1 MKACSL
7 VTCAEG
13 VKSCFFSGK
22 RDRLEWRNTVTL
34 TWQTRSWL
42 RSRLERQR
50 NFRDWQTSEK
60 HKISSMR
67 SRCYT
72 PVSWLA
78 RGVKGYCILILWI
91 ICCDSALNPATAMKW
106 IVLCSLSSEP
116 HLNYWTIFFR
126 KMKAVV
132 QRVLSGSVRVEG
144 EIVASI
150 GKGFVALIGIHRFH
164 TNHFI
169 PINYQVCNVCVWI
182 LCRDDTKTEMEYIV
196 RKLLGLR

>member
-1 MKACSL
+1 
-7 VTCAEG
+7 
-13 VKSCFFSGK
+13 
-22 RDRLEWRNTVTL
+22 
-34 TWQTRSWL
+34 
-42 RSRLERQR
+42 
-50 NFRDWQTSEK
+50 
-60 HKISSMR
+60 
-67 SRCYT
+67 
-72 PVSWLA
+72 
-78 RGVKGYCILILWI
+78 
-91 ICCDSALNPATAMKW
+91 
-106 IVLCSLSSEP
+106 
-116 HLNYWTIFFR
+116 
-126 KMKAVV
+126 MKAVV